1 VHLATTPP
9 TEATSSAVFSAILME
24 FSSWLNSNNKCAQLN
39 AIFIR
44 RFRFSFFPK
53 NIVRDIRVTS
63 CQGSCGY
70 TPLIKP
76 LECSMGDC
84 LLENTFSM
92 TFAVFFCRSSF
103 VRPLCGVSVCFA
115 RLINVYN
122 LLICTGSNMKVV
134 VCCSWSLPAAA
145 SW

>member
-1 VHLATTPP
+1 MYYIFFLWYNLHSTNFFSVHLATTPP

-44 RFRFSFFPK
+44 RFRFSFIPK
-53 NIVRDIRVTS
+53 NIVRDIRVTP

-92 TFAVFFCRSSF
+92 TFAVFFAAA
-103 VRPLCGVSVCFA
+103 PLCVLCVLFPFA
-115 RLINVYN
+115 
-122 LLICTGSNMKVV
+122 LL
-134 VCCSWSLPAAA
+134 A
-145 SW
+145 